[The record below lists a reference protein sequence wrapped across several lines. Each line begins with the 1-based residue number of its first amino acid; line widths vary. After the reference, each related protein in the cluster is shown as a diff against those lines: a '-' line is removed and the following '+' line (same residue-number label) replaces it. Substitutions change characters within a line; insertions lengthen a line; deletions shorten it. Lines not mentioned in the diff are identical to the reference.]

1 MKGNVLNL
9 LLTTFTHI
17 QSNIDSKGIEKKSL
31 QPCILNDDKFTRHNF
46 LNFDISKLLT
56 FPKF

>member
-17 QSNIDSKGIEKKSL
+17 QSNIDSKGIEKKKV
-31 QPCILNDDKFTRHNF
+31 CNHVF
-46 LNFDISKLLT
+46 
-56 FPKF
+56 

>member
-17 QSNIDSKGIEKKSL
+17 QSNIDSKGIEKK
-31 QPCILNDDKFTRHNF
+31 KFATMYF
-46 LNFDISKLLT
+46 E
-56 FPKF
+56 